1 MSNVTRLIGIIREQG
16 EINNTP
22 YAQLGVIL
30 SVTPFLVKLN
40 DLTLDKDDLYIPY
53 NLLEHNVEVDIKTTG
68 EMTNIEQSNITC
80 CKGNN
85 TNYMHD
91 LSSLSYVGSAELN
104 IHTRFNNGD
113 LVVLLPL
120 QNKQKYLLINKV
132 VGIK

>member
-1 MSNVTRLIGIIREQG
+1 M
-16 EINNTP
+16 
-22 YAQLGVIL
+22 
-30 SVTPFLVKLN
+30 
-40 DLTLDKDDLYIPY
+40 
-53 NLLEHNVEVDIKTTG
+53 LEHNVEVDIKTTG

-91 LSSLSYVGSAELN
+91 LSSLSCVGSAELN